1 MAKRPPAV
9 PTLPFRHFL
18 TYAETEG
25 FLKKLAAA
33 RPELATLHS
42 LGPSRE
48 GREVYCLTLTDPTT
62 GPAEDKPA
70 YLIHG
75 NIHAAELSGTHAAL
89 YTARQLLADHP
100 RTPDVLQRVAFHI
113 VPRLN
118 PDGAEAVATQ
128 SASVRSRTDRSDL
141 PPNTLVQKDING
153 DGLILD
159 MRQQRPDGNMTPD
172 PKDKRLLIARKPGSK
187 GPFYK
192 VYREGEI
199 HNWDGS
205 DNIAIEGRSIDWN
218 RQWSYDWRPEPE
230 QGGAGDFPFSEPE
243 MHHLATFI
251 HAHANLFGILGY
263 HTGPAAMLRPPSAG
277 KDEDIAEADLRKM
290 DEFTTVGAALTGLP
304 VVPVIRYCPKH
315 SRGANLHGHF
325 PSTGYQ
331 HFGLFVFEFELGTI
345 MDSAG
350 MGFDDQMGRETA
362 EEREDGA
369 RRLLRWWD
377 KRGRKPTIYVPWT
390 PFDHPQLG
398 PVEIGGRV
406 RREWSGMTMPDLK
419 KRSAATYKWTLH
431 YAEQHPQV
439 TLENLAAEAVGDDV
453 YRVRARVA
461 NRGALPTHIT
471 QRGAR
476 LRRLK
481 PVRVEFH
488 PGEDAEVLSLAAHHT
503 LGHLAGPTGGRQL
516 EWFVRAPAGATCE
529 ILVRG
534 GTGGNLSATV
544 QLGKA

>member
-1 MAKRPPAV
+1 MAKRTSAV

-18 TYAETEG
+18 TYAEMED
-25 FLKKLAAA
+25 FLRKLAAA
-33 RPELATLHS
+33 RPELATLRS

-48 GREVYCLTLTDPTT
+48 GREVYCLTLNDPAT
-62 GPAEDKPA
+62 GAADDKPA

-100 RTPDVLQRVAFHI
+100 RKSRILQRVAFHI

-141 PPNTLVQKDING
+141 PPNTLVQKDMNG
-153 DGLILD
+153 DGLILE
-159 MRQQRPDGNMTPD
+159 MRQQRPDGNWAID
-172 PKDKRLLIARKPGSK
+172 PKDTRLLVARKADSK

-199 HNWDGS
+199 LDWDGS
-205 DNIAIEGRSIDWN
+205 DNIAVEGRSIDWN
-218 RQWSYDWRPEPE
+218 RQWSFDWRPEPE

-251 HAHANLFGILGY
+251 HAHGNLFGILGY

-277 KDEDIAEADLRKM
+277 KDDDIDEADLRKM
-290 DEFTTVGAALTGLP
+290 ADLTRVGAKLTGLP
-304 VVPVIRYCPKH
+304 VVPVIRYCRKD
-315 SRGANLHGHF
+315 SRGIHLRGHF

-350 MGFDDQMGRETA
+350 MGFDAQMGWETD
-362 EEREDGA
+362 EQRQGGA
-369 RRLLRWWD
+369 RRLMRWWD
-377 KRGRKPTIYVPWT
+377 KRGRKPLIYVPWT

-398 PVEIGGRV
+398 RVEIGGRV
-406 RREWSGMTMPDLK
+406 LREWAGMTLPDLR

-431 YAEQHPQV
+431 HAKQHPQV
-439 TLENLAAEAVGDDV
+439 TLEDIEAEAVGDGV
-453 YRVRARVA
+453 CRVRARVA
-461 NRGALPTHIT
+461 NRGALPTHVT
-471 QRGAR
+471 NRGAK
-476 LRRLK
+476 LRRLE

-488 PGEDAEVLSLAAHHT
+488 PGDGVEVLSQAAHHS
-503 LGHLAGPTGGRQL
+503 LGHLAGPSGGRPL
-516 EWFVRAPAGATCE
+516 EWFVRAEPGATCT
-529 ILVRG
+529 IIVHG
-534 GTGGNLSATV
+534 GTGGNVSAT
-544 QLGKA
+544 LRLPN